1 MMFVNM
7 VKQFKK
13 METIGKLYFGV
24 DVGCQELV
32 ISQGVQTASPKF
44 IKLPT
49 EKVSNEV
56 SSIDVWVASL
66 PANAHI
72 IFESTGN
79 YSLPLA
85 YCLEL
90 AEIPFSILTPAQS
103 KGFAQTM
110 KVSHQNDEVDAC
122 LLALYGANYRPDNSV
137 LESETLHQLKQK
149 RKHLS
154 SLMSQKGAV
163 DNQLHALSFD
173 KKADPKVLKSLTLIQ
188 QTLQIQIKEF
198 TDEIFTLT
206 QQEYQHIYQLMTS
219 IVGIGEKSANSII
232 IATNGLEN
240 FQNPKQL
247 VKFFGLAPR
256 IKESGKSVNQK
267 FGIGKSGVGFVRA
280 TLYNAAKAAKRF
292 NLACK
297 ELYERLRS
305 KGKCHKVAMV
315 AVMAKLV
322 RQVFAVV
329 KSNTIFDNKFEV
341 AK

>member
-1 MMFVNM
+1 
-7 VKQFKK
+7 
-13 METIGKLYFGV
+13 METIVKLYFGV
-24 DVGCQELV
+24 DVGSQELV
-32 ISQGVQTASPKF
+32 MSQGVQTMTPKF
-44 IKLPT
+44 IKLTT
-49 EKVSNEV
+49 EKIKNEM
-56 SSIDVWVASL
+56 SSINVWVESL
-66 PANAHI
+66 PSNAHI

-90 AEIPFSILTPAQS
+90 AEIPFSILTPLQS

-110 KVSHQNDEVDAC
+110 KVSTRTDEVDAS
-122 LLALYGANYRPDNSV
+122 LLALYGANYHPENTV
-137 LESETLHQLKQK
+137 LESESLHQLKQK

-154 SLMSQKGAV
+154 SLMSQRGVV
-163 DNQLHALSFD
+163 DNQLHALTFD
-173 KKADPKVLKSLTLIQ
+173 KKADPKVLQSLTLIQ
-188 QTLQIQIKEF
+188 TTLQIQIKEF

-206 QQEYQHIYQLMTS
+206 QAEYQHIYQLMTS
-219 IVGIGEKSANSII
+219 IVGIGEVSANSII

-240 FQNPKQL
+240 FQNAKQL

-280 TLYNAAKAAKRF
+280 TLYNAAKSAIRF

-329 KSNTIFDNKFEV
+329 KSNTAFDNKFQL

>member
-1 MMFVNM
+1 
-7 VKQFKK
+7 

-24 DVGCQELV
+24 DVGSQTLV
-32 ISQGVQTASPKF
+32 ISQGVQAMTPKF

-49 EKVSNEV
+49 EKVSNEM
-56 SSIDVWVASL
+56 SKINVWVDSL
-66 PANAHI
+66 PTNAHI

-85 YCLEL
+85 YCLDL
-90 AEIPFSILTPAQS
+90 AEISFSILTPLQS

-110 KVSHQNDEVDAC
+110 KVSTQTDEVDAS
-122 LLALYGANYRPDNSV
+122 LLALYGANYHPENTV

-154 SLMSQKGAV
+154 SLMSQKGAI

-173 KKADPKVLKSLTLIQ
+173 KKADPKVLQSLTLIQ

-232 IATNGLEN
+232 IATNGLDNFEN
-240 FQNPKQL
+240 SKQL

-280 TLYNAAKAAKRF
+280 TLYNAAKAAIRF

-329 KSNTIFDNKFEV
+329 KSNTTFDNKFEL

>member
-1 MMFVNM
+1 
-7 VKQFKK
+7 
-13 METIGKLYFGV
+13 METIVKLYFGV
-24 DVGCQELV
+24 DVGSQELV
-32 ISQGVQTASPKF
+32 ISQGVQIMTPKF
-44 IKLPT
+44 IKLTT
-49 EKVSNEV
+49 EKVRNEM
-56 SSIDVWVASL
+56 SSINVWVESL
-66 PANAHI
+66 PSNAHI

-90 AEIPFSILTPAQS
+90 AEISFSILTPLQS

-110 KVSHQNDEVDAC
+110 KVSTRTDEVDAS
-122 LLALYGANYRPDNSV
+122 LLALYGANYHPENTV
-137 LESETLHQLKQK
+137 LESESLHQLKQK
-149 RKHLS
+149 RRHLS
-154 SLMSQKGAV
+154 SLMSQKGVV
-163 DNQLHALSFD
+163 DNQLHALTFD
-173 KKADPKVLKSLTLIQ
+173 KKADPKVLQSLTFIQ
-188 QTLQIQIKEF
+188 TTFQVQIKEF

-206 QQEYQHIYQLMTS
+206 QAEYQHIYQLMTS
-219 IVGIGEKSANSII
+219 IVGIGEVSANSII

-240 FQNPKQL
+240 FQNSKQL

-329 KSNTIFDNKFEV
+329 KSNTAFDNKFQLT
-341 AK
+341 K

>member
-1 MMFVNM
+1 
-7 VKQFKK
+7 
-13 METIGKLYFGV
+13 METTGKLYFGV
-24 DVGCQELV
+24 DVGCDDLV
-32 ISQGVQTASPKF
+32 VSQGIQTASAKF
-44 IKLPT
+44 VKLAT
-49 EKVSNEV
+49 EKISNEV
-56 SSIDVWVASL
+56 SSIDAWIGSL
-66 PANAHI
+66 PQNAHI

-90 AEIPFSILTPAQS
+90 AEIAFSLLTPAQS

-110 KVSHQNDEVDAC
+110 KVSTRNDEVDAC
-122 LLALYGANYRPDNSV
+122 LLALYGANYHPDDSV
-137 LESETLHQLKQK
+137 LESETLHHLKQK

-154 SLMSQKGAV
+154 SLMSQKVAV

-173 KKADPKVLKSLTLIQ
+173 KKADPKVLKSLRLIQ
-188 QTLQIQIKEF
+188 QTLQIQIQEF

-206 QQEYQHIYQLMTS
+206 QKEYQHIYQLMTS

-232 IATNGLEN
+232 IATNGLADFEN
-240 FQNPKQL
+240 SKQL

-305 KGKCHKVAMV
+305 RGKCHKVAMV

-329 KSNTIFDNKFEV
+329 KSDTMFDNKFQL